1 MIKYLQPVTFCNYVT
16 RTPARDGAKYTPTDH
31 FLSRLKNMN
40 TTHPGSE
47 NLIPMSM
54 RSKEEVKKIAS
65 LGGQHSGETRRKRK
79 TFREALKYALSCKL
93 PKDSPHYKKI
103 EKMMRDFGME
113 GEPTVQE
120 IPLLGMIAK
129 SAKDANAFAII
140 RDTIGEKPTETF
152 EDLTPQSPIVLG
164 TNPVDLVKQAKE
176 RKEARENQQQAQN
189 AAKPEEVKK

>member
-1 MIKYLQPVTFCNYVT
+1 
-16 RTPARDGAKYTPTDH
+16 
-31 FLSRLKNMN
+31 MN

-47 NLIPMSM
+47 NLIPNSQ
-54 RSKEEVKKIAS
+54 RTPEELHEMAVN
-65 LGGQHSGETRRKRK
+65 GGRKSVEVRRKRK

-164 TNPVDLVKQAKE
+164 TIPLDLVKQAKE
-176 RKEARENQQQAQN
+176 RKEARQAVDEQG
-189 AAKPEEVKK
+189 KK

>member
-1 MIKYLQPVTFCNYVT
+1 
-16 RTPARDGAKYTPTDH
+16 
-31 FLSRLKNMN
+31 MN

-47 NLIPMSM
+47 NLIPFNV
-54 RSKEEVKKIAS
+54 RTEEEKRKIAT
-65 LGGQHSGETRRKRK
+65 LGGRKSVAVRRQRK

-103 EKMMRDFGME
+103 KKMMEDFGIK
-113 GEPTVQE
+113 GDPTVQE

-164 TNPVDLVKQAKE
+164 TIPLDLVKQAKE
-176 RKEARENQQQAQN
+176 RKEARQA
-189 AAKPEEVKK
+189 EGEKK